1 MPTAQNGAGIHS
13 FFDQQFPGLF
23 FCQMRQQNFKAFF
36 HGHLKVHFGKKQ
48 DGVFSSNLT
57 SARFLLVTVST
68 TPERVEGLKTEGRGG
83 GDI

>member
-1 MPTAQNGAGIHS
+1 
-13 FFDQQFPGLF
+13 
-23 FCQMRQQNFKAFF
+23 MRQQNFKAFF

-68 TPERVEGLKTEGRGG
+68 TPERVEGLKT
-83 GDI
+83 